1 MNIQIIFN
9 YTVIIAAVVCFI
21 VKLIFN
27 IKENGLE
34 KTVKELILDAES
46 TFQHGQNDEKMNYCI
61 QKFIEALPFWMQK
74 IATYNN
80 IRHFIQD
87 VFDGIKEAMDYNALT
102 ATGTNSATIEVPAE
116 TNSNDTSVKTPD
128 ETLAETNSTTVTMTK
143 YKGDIVK

>member
-61 QKFIEALPFWMQK
+61 QKFIEALPLWMQK

-87 VFDGIKEAMDYNALT
+87 VFDGIKEAMDYN
-102 ATGTNSATIEVPAE
+102 NSTSSVETPVTDTPENDASVKTSDETSAE
-116 TNSNDTSVKTPD
+116 TNSAV
-128 ETLAETNSTTVTMTK
+128 VTMTK
-143 YKGDIVK
+143 I